1 MSALIFLYIAKEKQL
16 TTLFILEINY
26 REILKVLAYFFSLK
40 KKKDFGAD
48 LNNGLCSQELCA
60 LVSNVG

>member
-1 MSALIFLYIAKEKQL
+1 MCDH
-16 TTLFILEINY
+16 LFILEINY
-26 REILKVLAYFFSLK
+26 REILKGSSLLFQFDLK
-40 KKKDFGAD
+40 EREREFGAD